1 VTDTP
6 NEDGAPR
13 QEGAPPAGGPPPSWS
28 PPGPVPPAPTAG
40 PVPPGPVPP
49 GPVPPGPV
57 PPGAAPQQGTPTGP
71 FPGTPYPAPPQGYPY
86 PTAPQPTAPYPG
98 APGPTA
104 PQQAAPYGAAPQ
116 GAPYPGQPFTGAP
129 YPGQPPQ
136 GAPFQAPGYPAP
148 GLPAGAPPAKPRGP
162 RRTWWLVAVL
172 GVVVLALA
180 GAEGAVLVSAQ
191 HRRDSD
197 ERKLSAAHSRAG
209 QDSAESETPGA
220 LDVKAPDLAALQAGY
235 KAVQS
240 ADRDVDSAVSRWQ
253 NVNGTKFRDVTE
265 ALETCF
271 RRVDDYNRA
280 AGPYSASQLTG
291 GLPAKIDLANAATD
305 CGRPALARIT
315 GAIS

>member
-13 QEGAPPAGGPPPSWS
+13 REGAAPAGGPPPSWA
-28 PPGPVPPAPTAG
+28 PPGATPTAPVPPA
-40 PVPPGPVPP
+40 
-49 GPVPPGPV
+49 PVPPGPV
-57 PPGAAPQQGTPTGP
+57 PPGAPPQQGTPTGP
-71 FPGTPYPAPPQGYPY
+71 FPGTPYQAPPQGYPY
-86 PTAPQPTAPYPG
+86 PTAPQPTAPYG
-98 APGPTA
+98 AA
-104 PQQAAPYGAAPQ
+104 PQPTAPYGAMPQ
-116 GAPYPGQPFTGAP
+116 RAPYPGQPFTGAP
-129 YPGQPPQ
+129 YQGAPPQ
-136 GAPFQAPGYPAP
+136 GTPFQAPGYPVP
-148 GLPAGAPPAKPRGP
+148 GMPAGAVPATPRGP
-162 RRTWWLVAVL
+162 RRTWWLVAML

-191 HRRDSD
+191 HRRDTD
-197 ERKLSAAHSRAG
+197 DRKLSAAHSRAS

-220 LDVKAPDLAALQAGY
+220 LDVKAPDLAALQTSL

-240 ADRDVDSAVSRWQ
+240 ADRDVDAAVSRWQ